1 MKKFQPGVADFGEA
15 EEVPARFS
23 SMVPAEEHRD
33 RRREIVSRAVIKD
46 LRTAEEF
53 ANEIGSLWNQAHE
66 RFIDIG
72 RYLLMAKERLVEHGG
87 FMKLVRTRLPF
98 SQPVANKL
106 MAVARAIEQGEFPL
120 GALPRSYANAYEI
133 VSLGANERVC
143 ALEAGIVRP
152 DVQRAEILAFKR
164 RLRQNKQSAAAEEE
178 AFLQRRLIE
187 LERRRQMLDEEIAG
201 IRQRLGAIP
210 ERPSPS

>member
-66 RFIDIG
+66 RFI
-72 RYLLMAKERLVEHGG
+72 VE
-87 FMKLVRTRLPF
+87 
-98 SQPVANKL
+98 
-106 MAVARAIEQGEFPL
+106 
-120 GALPRSYANAYEI
+120 
-133 VSLGANERVC
+133 
-143 ALEAGIVRP
+143 
-152 DVQRAEILAFKR
+152 AEIK
-164 RLRQNKQSAAAEEE
+164 SD
-178 AFLQRRLIE
+178 
-187 LERRRQMLDEEIAG
+187 M
-201 IRQRLGAIP
+201 
-210 ERPSPS
+210 